1 MEEGWVIV
9 INVCVLGQDKKESC
23 GASRSMAGEL
33 QQSVSDELLFLFLEV
48 HEMFPFASM
57 CGV

>member
-1 MEEGWVIV
+1 M

-23 GASRSMAGEL
+23 GVSPSRANEL
-33 QQSVSDELLFLFLEV
+33 QQSVADELFYIFLEV
-48 HEMFPFASM
+48 HEIFPFASM

>member
-1 MEEGWVIV
+1 M
-9 INVCVLGQDKKESC
+9 INVCVLGHDKKESC

-33 QQSVSDELLFLFLEV
+33 QRSVSDELLFLFLEV